1 MKPISEALEAWRQA
15 VRDLEATT
23 PRTTEWLQALTVE
36 NDRRAAYQ
44 AATRDSALDLSDYV
58 GESVESDGETPANG
72 STAAPPST
80 SIGLRPTTNLRPRVA
95 STGRHQRS

>member
-1 MKPISEALEAWRQA
+1 MKPISKALEAWRQA

-44 AATRDSALDLSDYV
+44 AATRDSALDLSACV
-58 GESVESDGETPANG
+58 GDPVESDGETPANG
-72 STAAPPST
+72 STAASPST
-80 SIGLRPTTNLRPRVA
+80 SIGV
-95 STGRHQRS
+95 